1 MPCAFSCFVIKIG
14 RRNMKKR
21 VLMLASVAS
30 MIDQFNM
37 SNIRLMIEAG
47 CQVHVACNF
56 AEGNTCDS
64 RRIQQLKDTLQK
76 LGVVQHQWDCPRGF
90 QSLRRCMRAYIQ
102 LWKLT
107 GRYHFAWIHCHS
119 PVGGVLARAAA
130 HQRKTAVIYTAHG
143 FHFFK
148 GAPLKNWLLY
158 YPVEKLLSYWTDVLV
173 TVNREDYQFAKR
185 NMGAGRIYFIPGI
198 GIDIKKFQKQTEET
212 VHTAC
217 GQAEETAYS
226 ACGQAEETVHT
237 AYGQAGEAVRI
248 KYRIPKHAVLLLSV
262 GELSRRKNHQAV
274 IEALAELSRTDLYYL
289 ICGQGGLKEEL
300 AQQAHRLGIA
310 DRVILPGFQQ
320 DVADMYR
327 SADLFVFPSLQEG
340 MPVALMEAM
349 AAGLPCV
356 VSDIRGN
363 RDLIDEQGGK
373 KFVVSKTGQLKEGI
387 MYFLEHPKERALY
400 GQHNQEVVTGYSI
413 EVVQKRMRIIYAG
426 MGKYY

>member
-1 MPCAFSCFVIKIG
+1 
-14 RRNMKKR
+14 MKKR

-64 RRIQQLKDTLQK
+64 RRIQQLKGTLQK

-212 VHTAC
+212 VHTA
-217 GQAEETAYS
+217 
-226 ACGQAEETVHT
+226 
-237 AYGQAGEAVRI
+237 YGQAGEAVRI

-274 IEALAELSRTDLYYL
+274 IEALAELGRTDLYYL

>member
-1 MPCAFSCFVIKIG
+1 
-14 RRNMKKR
+14 
-21 VLMLASVAS
+21 MLFRS
-30 MIDQFNM
+30 
-37 SNIRLMIEAG
+37 
-47 CQVHVACNF
+47 
-56 AEGNTCDS
+56 
-64 RRIQQLKDTLQK
+64 
-76 LGVVQHQWDCPRGF
+76 
-90 QSLRRCMRAYIQ
+90 
-102 LWKLT
+102 
-107 GRYHFAWIHCHS
+107 
-119 PVGGVLARAAA
+119 
-130 HQRKTAVIYTAHG
+130 
-143 FHFFK
+143 
-148 GAPLKNWLLY
+148 
-158 YPVEKLLSYWTDVLV
+158 
-173 TVNREDYQFAKR
+173 
-185 NMGAGRIYFIPGI
+185 
-198 GIDIKKFQKQTEET
+198 KQTEET

-274 IEALAELSRTDLYYL
+274 IEALAELGRTDLYYL

-373 KFVVSKTGQLKEGI
+373 KLDRKSVV
-387 MYFLEHPKERALY
+387 
-400 GQHNQEVVTGYSI
+400 
-413 EVVQKRMRIIYAG
+413 
-426 MGKYY
+426 

>member
-1 MPCAFSCFVIKIG
+1 MKDMPCAFSCFVIKIG

-185 NMGAGRIYFIPGI
+185 NMGAGI

-310 DRVILPGFQQ
+310 DRVILP